1 MATSPM
7 EIPVVERF
15 GRLKQVLFEYV
26 EIIAAIRNANPQL
39 VEEQPSFFF
48 FLVFP
53 WVVDYAQLS
62 PTQKEF
68 LERRKLQVGELK
80 FDGET
85 AKKVLEEIL
94 EGDKHLAECCLNAVN
109 LANYLDSYFIKPVTD
124 AKSAGTTEAQLD
136 FVFAEFERQTYHQ
149 GRFRRMALSHI
160 FNFDMAGDSVTFEG
174 DDKTWNIRIERINPS
189 TIPQMLGESGF
200 QAFLHPPNAGNCF
213 VVEEEGASEVGDF
226 QWLNAKRSKAY
237 FFAEVLQYFRDG
249 VVHLGYSVPFFF
261 PNWAHQ
267 IRRQGLFF
275 MGEPRRVPYEAGK
288 KPYFMSEADKEQLR
302 RWWKAVTT
310 PAVLEALENK
320 KGKLRLAAYRA
331 AQYYE
336 ASHERTE
343 PVERLIAL
351 AIGMESLFSP
361 TDQGE
366 LNYRISQSAAQFV
379 GRDAKERKEIFSS
392 VKEMYSR
399 RSKLVHGAYDV
410 EKYDKGEFVTADEID
425 RWAVYLRRA
434 YLGFMTLYLNAY
446 LAGKKTEPREPI
458 LEAIAEANFDDA
470 AGERLRGEADIEK
483 LLDTL
488 LTDFSPVA

>member
-7 EIPVVERF
+7 VIPVVERF
-15 GRLKQVLFEYV
+15 GNLKQILFEYV
-26 EIIAAIRNANPQL
+26 EIIAAIRNANPNL
-39 VEEQPSFFF
+39 VEQQPSLFS

-62 PTQKEF
+62 PAQKDF
-68 LERRKLQVGELK
+68 LERRKLQVGELR
-80 FDGET
+80 FDGER
-85 AKKVLEEIL
+85 AKGVLEEIL
-94 EGDKHLAECCLNAVN
+94 AGDKHLAECCLNAVI

-124 AKSAGTTEAQLD
+124 AKSAGTTQAQVD
-136 FVFAEFERQTYHQ
+136 FAFTEFERQTYHQ
-149 GRFRRMALSHI
+149 GRFRRIALSHL
-160 FNFDMAGDSVTFEG
+160 FNFNMAGDSVTFEDEAETIG
-174 DDKTWNIRIERINPS
+174 NIRIERIDPS
-189 TIPQMLGESGF
+189 TIPQILGESGF
-200 QAFLHPPNAGNCF
+200 QAFLHPLDAGNCF
-213 VVEEEGASEVGDF
+213 VVEEEGASGVDDF
-226 QWLNAKRSKAY
+226 QWLSVKRSKAY

-249 VVHLGYSVPFFF
+249 VVHLGYSVPFFL

-275 MGEPRRVPYEAGK
+275 MGNPRRVAYQAGK

-302 RWWKAVTT
+302 LWWKAVTT
-310 PAVLEALENK
+310 PAVLEALEDK
-320 KGKLRLAAYRA
+320 KGKLRQATYRA

-361 TDQGE
+361 GDQGE
-366 LNYRISQSAAQFV
+366 LNYRISQLAAQFV
-379 GRDAKERKEIFSS
+379 GKDAKERKEIFSS

-434 YLGFMTLYLNAY
+434 CLGFIALYLRAY
-446 LAGKKTEPREPI
+446 LAGKKVEPREPI
-458 LEAIAEANFDDA
+458 LDAIAEANFNDA
-470 AGERLRGEADIEK
+470 AGEKLREESDIEK
-483 LLDTL
+483 LLTEVS
-488 LTDFSPVA
+488 T